1 MHGHTCISMKIIQR
15 TLLAVHGTVAMFSQ
29 CVSDM
34 LLSAVSSKRSYRVS
48 KIQATF
54 IFQIAP

>member
-1 MHGHTCISMKIIQR
+1 MKIIQR